1 MFPLDVAHMQKQKRL
16 PAFESRD
23 FRLWFV
29 GQGISVIGTWLQNTG
44 QSWLVLKLTN
54 SPMKLGL
61 LSAVQYLPSLL
72 LSLFIGPLIDTV
84 PKRTILLWTQTLF
97 ALSAAV
103 LAAVSFMGNEQYW
116 VIMLISLFSGI
127 VTAVDWPTRQA
138 FVSEQ
143 VQDRSAV
150 TNAVALNNTLFNIA
164 RIIGPAIGGV
174 MIAAIGI
181 PWTFALNAVSYL
193 AVILSLVLMQSG
205 RTAQK
210 SKRGNFRTEVV
221 GGIRYIRDN
230 PAITSL
236 LAIVCVI
243 SLFLLNFS
251 ITIPSFSKLTLG
263 LGADAYG
270 GLMSAMGV
278 GALLAGLMMSLG
290 GKELEPKPSHVYVS
304 GFILSAGMILVGLQK
319 NLILSGVLLAVCGFG
334 MSFFTTICNTSVQMQ
349 CSDEMRGR
357 VMSVYNIV
365 FVGVTPFGSL
375 YSGKVADS
383 FGSGWAFLLSG
394 LIGLVFLLFMK
405 LFVTPRTFKGISS
418 FVKPPVLEEDVAAEK
433 T

>member
-1 MFPLDVAHMQKQKRL
+1 MKKRQRL

-23 FRLWFV
+23 FRLWFI

-61 LSAVQYLPSLL
+61 LTAVQYLPSLL
-72 LSLFIGPLIDTV
+72 LSLFIGPLIDMI
-84 PKRTILLWTQTLF
+84 PKRTILLWTQSLF

-103 LAAVSFMGNEQYW
+103 LAIVSFSGNEQYW
-116 VIMLISLFSGI
+116 QIMLISLFSGL

-150 TNAVALNNTLFNIA
+150 TNAVALNNTVFNIA
-164 RIIGPAIGGV
+164 RIIGPAIGGIL
-174 MIAAIGI
+174 IAAVGI
-181 PWTFALNAVSYL
+181 PWTFALNAISYL
-193 AVILSLVLMQSG
+193 AVIVSLIFMKSG

-210 SKRGNFRTEVV
+210 SKRGNFRTEVME
-221 GGIRYIRDN
+221 GMRYIRSN
-230 PAITSL
+230 PALVSL

-251 ITIPSFSKLTLG
+251 ITIPSFAKITLG
-263 LGADAYG
+263 LGSDGYG

-278 GALLAGLMMSLG
+278 GALLAGVLMSLG
-290 GKELEPKPSHVYVS
+290 GKKLEPKPSYVYVS
-304 GFILSAGMILVGLQK
+304 GFILSIGMILVGLQR
-319 NLILSGVLLAVCGFG
+319 NPFLSGFLLAICGFG
-334 MSFFTTICNTSVQMQ
+334 MSFFTTICNTSVQMLS
-349 CSDEMRGR
+349 SDEMRGR

-375 YSGKVADS
+375 YSGKIADS
-383 FGSGWAFLLSG
+383 LGGNWAFLLSG
-394 LIGLVFLLFMK
+394 LIGLVFLLFMRF
-405 LFVTPRTFKGISS
+405 FVTSHTFKGITS
-418 FVKPPVLEEDVAAEK
+418 FAWTAAQHEEALHDTDPAI
-433 T
+433 